1 MDRRDFLKTATAAA
15 SAAATEQLLTPLMR
29 AESTRQESRRPDHQ
43 EDAAAFAVAELR
55 CESTVNP
62 LGIDAAAPVLSWI
75 LGSTEKGQ
83 KQTAYQ
89 ILVASDQDKLRNEQP
104 DIWDSGR
111 VDSNQSIQVVYSG
124 PALLSRQRYFWKVRA
139 WDKDGAASPYSEP
152 AWWEMAL
159 LSPRDW
165 KAQWV
170 GSLAG
175 WPGRALYFRSDFA
188 INKAVERARIYV
200 SGLGYYELR
209 MNGSKVG
216 DHVLDPGVTDY
227 AKRILYATYDVTD
240 KIENGANTIGV
251 IVGNGWYG
259 VPRLILQCEITYAD
273 GTIDTIYTH
282 QGYAPE
288 QGGSWMVTSG
298 PIMENSIYNGETY
311 DARLEKDGWDIPAK
325 HPMSREALRRMPI
338 DRTEGWAGLHSVPLP
353 GGVLTA
359 QSVNPIKIVD
369 SLRPKSLSEP
379 KPGVFIFD
387 IGQNMAGWAHIQ
399 VSGPRGT
406 RLVLKFGERV
416 LKDGTIDQTNLF
428 TAAATDVYI
437 LKGNGVESWEPRFTY
452 HGFRYVQL
460 EGFPGKP
467 TLDTLTAKVVRT
479 SVEVSGTIE
488 TSNDWI
494 NRIQKMVVWT
504 EASNLYSIPTDC
516 PQRSERMG
524 WMNDLTVR
532 SEEAVYNF
540 DVSRFYPK
548 FLNDIHDT
556 QGADGA
562 IVDTVPYGWGRRPAD
577 PVSTSYLLL
586 GWFAYQHY
594 NDTRVLGE
602 HLDGF
607 KAWTDF
613 LYSKTKDDIVT
624 YGYYGDWSPPKAFS
638 IPEGTGFTPQSK
650 YTPREFMS
658 TGFLY
663 YDAWLVS
670 HMAAALG
677 KKEDQAKYSKM
688 ANAVAAAFNRK
699 YWNESAGGYGS
710 NDEAMNAF
718 ALFLGIVPDDKVER
732 VVASLVKAVRS
743 NGDHLSTG
751 NLCTKY
757 VLEALTKYG
766 HGDLAFKIATQ
777 ETYPSWGYML
787 ANDATTLWERW
798 ENLTGPGMNS
808 HNHPMMGSVSSWFQK
823 YLGGI
828 NPDPDM
834 PGFKRIVIRPYLL
847 GDLSSVSAEYKS
859 HYGVIRSSWSRENGE
874 FRLKVTVPVN
884 TTARVYVPASDAA
897 SITVGEEQAATAK
910 GVQSLGRQEGTSV
923 FEVGSG
929 DYEFAVS

>member
-1 MDRRDFLKTATAAA
+1 MDRRDFLKAATTAA
-15 SAAATEQLLTPLMR
+15 SAAATEQLLTPLLHGDE
-29 AESTRQESRRPDHQ
+29 AGQESQHPKGQ
-43 EDAAAFAVAELR
+43 GIAAAIAVSDLR
-55 CESTVNP
+55 CESASNP
-62 LGIDAAAPVLSWI
+62 LGIDAARPSLSWI
-75 LGSTEKGQ
+75 LTSSEKGQ

-89 ILVASDQDKLRNEQP
+89 ILVASDEDKLRNEQP

-111 VDSNQSIQVVYSG
+111 VVSDQSNQVAYGG
-124 PALLSRQRYFWKVRA
+124 PALSSRQRCFWKVRA
-139 WDKDGAASPYSEP
+139 WDKDDSVSPYSET

-159 LSPRDW
+159 LSPQDW

-175 WPGRALYFRSDFA
+175 WPGRALYFRSD
-188 INKAVERARIYV
+188 IPISKSVKRARIYV

-209 MNGSKVG
+209 LNGSKVG

-227 AKRILYATYDVTD
+227 AKRILYSTYDVTEQFTD
-240 KIENGANTIGV
+240 GANTIGV

-273 GTIDTIYTH
+273 GSIDMVYTH
-282 QGYAPE
+282 QGWSRE
-288 QGGSWMVTSG
+288 DGGQWLVTSG
-298 PIMENSIYNGETY
+298 PILANSIYDGETY
-311 DARLEKDGWDIPAK
+311 DARLEKDGWDVPAGA
-325 HPMSREALRRMPI
+325 SLLRSMPI
-338 DRTEGWAGLHSVPLP
+338 DRTEAWTAGIHNVPLP

-359 QSVNPIKIVD
+359 QAVNPIKIIA
-369 SLRPKSLSEP
+369 SLRPKSISEP
-379 KPGVFIFD
+379 EPGVFVFD

-399 VSGPRGT
+399 VSGARGT
-406 RLVLKFGERV
+406 RVVMKFGETL
-416 LKDGTIDQTNLF
+416 LKDGTVDQTNLF

-437 LKGNGVESWEPRFTY
+437 LKGKGAESWEPRFTY

-467 TLDTLTAKVVRT
+467 TLDTLTAKVVRS
-479 SVEVSGTIE
+479 SVEPSGTIE
-488 TSNDWI
+488 TSNDLI
-494 NRIQKMVVWT
+494 NRIQKTVCWT

-532 SEEAVYNF
+532 AEEAIYNF
-540 DVSRFYPK
+540 DMSRFFPK

-556 QGADGA
+556 QSADGA
-562 IVDTVPYGWGRRPAD
+562 IRDTVPYGWGRHPAD

-586 GWFAYQHY
+586 GWFTYQHY
-594 NDTRVLGE
+594 NDARVLAE
-602 HLDGF
+602 HFDGF

-613 LYSKTKDDIVT
+613 LHSKSIDNIVT
-624 YGYYGDWSPPKAFS
+624 YGYYGDWSPPKAFGNGPVS
-638 IPEGTGFTPQSK
+638 KNTPL
-650 YTPREFMS
+650 EFMS

-670 HMAAALG
+670 QMAEALG
-677 KKEDQAKYSKM
+677 KTEDRVKYSQM
-688 ANAVAAAFNRK
+688 AEQVAASFNRK

-710 NDEAMNAF
+710 NNEAMDSF
-718 ALFLGIVPDDKVER
+718 ALFLRIVPEDKVQR
-732 VVASLVKAVRS
+732 TVASLIRAVHN

-766 HGDLAFKIATQ
+766 HGDLALKIATQ

-787 ANDATTLWERW
+787 ANGATTLWERW
-798 ENLTGPGMNS
+798 EDLTGPGMNS
-808 HNHPMMGSVSSWFQK
+808 HNHPMMGSVSSWFHK

-828 NPDPDM
+828 QPDPEG
-834 PGFKRIVIRPYLL
+834 PGFKRIVIRPFPL
-847 GDLSSVSAEYKS
+847 GDLKWARAEYKS
-859 HYGVIRSSWSRENGE
+859 PYGLIRSSWSKDNGILA
-874 FRLKVTVPVN
+874 FKVTVPVN
-884 TTARVYVPASDAA
+884 TTARVHIPARDEA
-897 SITVGEEQAATAK
+897 SITVGDKQAALAE
-910 GVQSLGRQEGTSV
+910 GVKLLGTQEGSIV

-929 DYEFAVS
+929 DYEFRAT